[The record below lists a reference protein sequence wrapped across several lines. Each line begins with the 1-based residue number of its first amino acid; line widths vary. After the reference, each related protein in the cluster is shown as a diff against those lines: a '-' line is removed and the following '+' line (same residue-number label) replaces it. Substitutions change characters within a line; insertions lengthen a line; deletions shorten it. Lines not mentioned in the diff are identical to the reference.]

1 MLEKVFA
8 AMPAQDD
15 GKADLAGGM
24 DLTKLLPTQPAYW
37 AFEGSLTTPPCSEEV
52 QWHVLKEPVEISKEQ
67 IAAFKKLYPMNARP
81 VQPLNGRTLQEGGA

>member
-1 MLEKVFA
+1 
-8 AMPAQDD
+8 MPAKED

-24 DLTKLLPTQPAYW
+24 NVTKLLPTKRSYW

-52 QWHVLKEPVEISKEQ
+52 QWHVLKEAVEMSKEQ

-81 VQPLNGRTLQEGGA
+81 VQALNGRVLQESGV